1 MPARTR
7 KNSRRRGLQSGGFFT
22 ADDEERV
29 RRFVSSASS
38 DMRKQITHCLSQ
50 LKRFA
55 PCIPGKPIRAYQF
68 FYNLGRLQELLGET
82 THPAIWWTPI
92 ESLVAAE
99 KYTDLVAHV
108 DRLQTFIGL
117 DYDAELIRKG
127 C

>member
-1 MPARTR
+1 MSSRTR
-7 KNSRRRGLQSGGFFT
+7 KISRRRVPQRGGFFT
-22 ADDEERV
+22 GDDEARV
-29 RRFVSSASS
+29 RTAVASTTA

-55 PCIPGKPIRAYQF
+55 PCIPEKPIRAYQF

-92 ESLVAAE
+92 EALIAAE
-99 KYTDLVAHV
+99 KYADLVAHI
-108 DRLQTFIGL
+108 DRLQTFVGL
-117 DYDAELIRKG
+117 DYDMELIRKG